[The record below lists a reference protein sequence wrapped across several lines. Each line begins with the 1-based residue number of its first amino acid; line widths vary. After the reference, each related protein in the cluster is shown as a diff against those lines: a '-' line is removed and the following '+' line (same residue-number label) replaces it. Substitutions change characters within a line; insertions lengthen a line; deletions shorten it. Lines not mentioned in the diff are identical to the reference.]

1 MSDQIASRTT
11 FGNNNIG
18 NSATEAAEK
27 ATSMYNKAKK
37 LASGKLQLEITW
49 GTVGMILIMGFFYM
63 IISSIGMS
71 IYSKCEAMQG
81 KPVQENLNK
90 YLAATLTIGL
100 TIPFTLLVL
109 KLVKKELAVFML
121 IYSIMG
127 IVGSAAALNWAVKC
141 ENAKQ
146 SDKSWAGMNVA
157 LFSITLLASTWM
169 LRPTKGLKGGWA
181 QKLD

>member
-1 MSDQIASRTT
+1 MSDMVTSNM
-11 FGNNNIG
+11 GN
-18 NSATEAAEK
+18 AVAAEQ
-27 ATSMYNKAKK
+27 AASMYNRAKK
-37 LASGKLQLEITW
+37 LASGTLQLEIKW
-49 GTVGMILIMGFFYM
+49 STVGLILIMGFLYM

-71 IYSKCEAMQG
+71 IFAKCEAMKG

-127 IVGSAAALNWAVKC
+127 LVGSAAALNWAAKC
-141 ENAKQ
+141 DNAK
-146 SDKSWAGMNVA
+146 KSEKTWAGMNVA
-157 LFSITLLASTWM
+157 LFSMTLLASAWM
-169 LRPTKGLKGGWA
+169 LRPKKSVL
-181 QKLD
+181 KLD

>member
-1 MSDQIASRTT
+1 MSAMVTSNM
-11 FGNNNIG
+11 GN
-18 NSATEAAEK
+18 AVAAEQ
-27 ATSMYNKAKK
+27 AASMYNRAKK
-37 LASGKLQLEITW
+37 LASGTLQLEIKW
-49 GTVGMILIMGFFYM
+49 STVGLILIMGFFYM

-71 IYSKCEAMQG
+71 IFAKCEAMKG

-127 IVGSAAALNWAVKC
+127 LVGSAAALNWAAKC
-141 ENAKQ
+141 DNAK
-146 SDKSWAGMNVA
+146 KSEKTWAGMNVA
-157 LFSITLLASTWM
+157 LFSMTLLASAWM
-169 LRPTKGLKGGWA
+169 LRPKKGLKGSWA

>member
-1 MSDQIASRTT
+1 MSDIVTSNK
-11 FGNNNIG
+11 GN
-18 NSATEAAEK
+18 AVAAEQ
-27 ATSMYNKAKK
+27 AASMYNRAKK
-37 LASGKLQLEITW
+37 LASGTLQLEIKW
-49 GTVGMILIMGFFYM
+49 STVGLILMMGFLYM

-71 IYSKCEAMQG
+71 IFAKCEAMKG

-127 IVGSAAALNWAVKC
+127 LVGSAAALNWTTKC

-146 SDKSWAGMNVA
+146 SEKTYAGMSVA
-157 LFSITLLASTWM
+157 LFSMTLLASAWM
-169 LRPTKGLKGGWA
+169 LRPKKGVL
-181 QKLD
+181 KLD

>member
-1 MSDQIASRTT
+1 MSEFANNM
-11 FGNNNIG
+11 GN
-18 NSATEAAEK
+18 AVAAEK
-27 ATSMYNKAKK
+27 AATMYNRAKK
-37 LASGKLQLEITW
+37 LASGTLQLEIKW
-49 GTVGMILIMGFFYM
+49 STVGLILVMGFLYM
-63 IISSIGMS
+63 VTSSIGMS
-71 IYSKCEAMQG
+71 IFSKCEAMKG

-127 IVGSAAALNWAVKC
+127 LVGSAAALNWTTKC

-146 SDKSWAGMNVA
+146 SEKTYAGISVA
-157 LFSITLLASTWM
+157 LFSVTLLVSFYM
-169 LRPTKGLKGGWA
+169 LRPRRGIISSNAFKM
-181 QKLD
+181 D